1 MAQPAA
7 GPLPQ
12 IRSVA
17 LLLMRDTPPHEMAS
31 HSAVARALAE
41 LHGVPLAHA
50 LLAKS
55 IDSAP
60 DGCYFV
66 PNKCLIEHP
75 LHRRLP
81 IRHPSDFFGG
91 LAPFPFVATK
101 AITHPLV
108 AHDAYA
114 PYGWSEAFTSRVSLA
129 VLPGF
134 TAFTR
139 ANAQSACR
147 RLLELGPVRIKPVNA
162 TAGRGQS
169 VVKAIDELD
178 ATLGELD
185 DAGLRECG
193 LTLEMHLEAVT
204 TFSVGHVHVN
214 GITASYVGT
223 QSLTRANDG
232 ETIYGGSKLDIVRG
246 GFDVLLAQDWD
257 ETFRRAIV
265 QAQRY
270 DSAAHECFKGLL
282 ASRRNYD
289 MVEGTDAFGQ
299 RRSGVLEQSWRIGG
313 ASGAELAALLAFA
326 RDPACQ
332 RVRAET
338 VERHGKGLQAPSDA
352 QVIYHADDPDCGPML
367 KYVTV
372 QPQ

>member
-1 MAQPAA
+1 
-7 GPLPQ
+7 
-12 IRSVA
+12 
-17 LLLMRDTPPHEMAS
+17 MAS
-31 HSAVARALAE
+31 HSAVAYALAE

-50 LLAKS
+50 LPAKN

-81 IRHPSDFFGG
+81 IRQTSDFFGG

-108 AHDAYA
+108 DPDAYA
-114 PYGWSEAFTSRVSLA
+114 PDGWSEAFGSRVSLA

-139 ANAQSACR
+139 ADVRTACR
-147 RLLELGPVRIKPVNA
+147 LLLELGPVRVKPVNA

-169 VVKAIDELD
+169 VVTALDELD
-178 ATLGELD
+178 AALGDLD

-214 GITASYVGT
+214 GVTATYVGT

-232 ETIYGGSKLDIVRG
+232 EIVYGGSKLDIVRG

-270 DSAAHECFKGLL
+270 DSAAHECFQGLL

-289 MVEGTDAFGQ
+289 MVEGIDAFGE

-313 ASGAELAALLAFA
+313 ASGAELAALSAFA

-332 RVRAET
+332 RVCAET
-338 VERHGKGLQAPSDA
+338 VERHGEGLHAPAGA
-352 QVIYHADDPDCGPML
+352 QVIYHDDDPDCGPML